1 MSSGLPKVRTGW
13 KSIYVLAFLVF
24 LGAVGTYTY
33 SYLQEKSYNNKITK
47 EQEKINVLNND
58 ISVAQK
64 DERFVKYTAA
74 KDIIAKNAI
83 SWWWDRISRIMNVF
97 SKLQQLWGAN
107 IRFSDFSLDYE
118 GLSLKGT
125 VSDLKLVYGKWWVV
139 DMFNELEF
147 LDEITVPTY
156 QKSEDGFVFSLA
168 AKVLLNNVSN

>member
-1 MSSGLPKVRTGW
+1 MANSVMSSGLPKVRTGW

-83 SWWWDRISRIMNVF
+83 S
-97 SKLQQLWGAN
+97 
-107 IRFSDFSLDYE
+107 
-118 GLSLKGT
+118 
-125 VSDLKLVYGKWWVV
+125 
-139 DMFNELEF
+139 
-147 LDEITVPTY
+147 
-156 QKSEDGFVFSLA
+156 
-168 AKVLLNNVSN
+168 